1 MSPEK
6 AKAMIKGVEGN
17 IDELLNML
25 GEDLLA
31 HGYILKEVNVGVL
44 QHRTYGIGGI
54 GDNVDVIKCSS
65 VIKVGI

>member
-6 AKAMIKGVEGN
+6 AKAMIKGVEGS

-25 GEDLLA
+25 GEDLLEY
-31 HGYILKEVNVGVL
+31 GYILKEVNVGVL
-44 QHRTYGIGGI
+44 QHRTYG
-54 GDNVDVIKCSS
+54 NVDIIKCSS